1 MQTSTTAQ
9 EIKIAGIYKLCSILG
24 KGSFGE
30 VYQGINT
37 KTKSPV
43 AIKMESIKKS

>member
-1 MQTSTTAQ
+1 MKSSS
-9 EIKIAGIYKLCSILG
+9 EIKIASIYKLCSVLG

-37 KTKSPV
+37 KT
-43 AIKMESIKKS
+43 